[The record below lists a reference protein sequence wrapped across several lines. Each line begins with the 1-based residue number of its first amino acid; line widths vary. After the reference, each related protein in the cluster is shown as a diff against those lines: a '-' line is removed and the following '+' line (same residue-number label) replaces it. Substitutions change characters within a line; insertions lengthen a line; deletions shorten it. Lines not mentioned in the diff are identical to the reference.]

1 MFGSGCYTTG
11 KVDVSGFC
19 KNACAAGRMY
29 DSAFLGYN
37 ASSGCDTISPYAGI
51 TSGSGYGSA
60 IDNNIS
66 TLVTTTAENSSRLG
80 CCRRNIGIDSKSS
93 IHSSKTCICRV
104 GFRNTIES

>member
-1 MFGSGCYTTG
+1 M
-11 KVDVSGFC
+11 DISGFC
-19 KNACAAGRMY
+19 INACTAGSMY
-29 DSAFLGYN
+29 DCTFLCCDI
-37 ASSGCDTISPYAGI
+37 SSGCDTISPYAGI

-66 TLVTTTAENSSRLG
+66 APVYASVENSSRLG

-104 GFRNTIES
+104 GNRNAIES